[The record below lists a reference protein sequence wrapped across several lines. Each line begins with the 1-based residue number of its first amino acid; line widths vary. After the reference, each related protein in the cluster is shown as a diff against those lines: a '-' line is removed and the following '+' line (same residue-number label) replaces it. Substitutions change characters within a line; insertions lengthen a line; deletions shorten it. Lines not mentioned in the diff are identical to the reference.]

1 MRSHR
6 FSLLVLVALL
16 SVASSSRADETVSFQ
31 EGDGGAYSATHAT
44 TISDNGI
51 NLGSNS
57 FLSVTTF
64 SSQALLRFPDMIGTN
79 PGQVPPGATIIS
91 ATLTMTL
98 SQAPSEFASNDIRE
112 AYYSWNEYTVTGASY
127 YANAAPQYGPI
138 VGTLPVNGPGLPTSG
153 DATAIVQHWSDGQPN
168 NGILLHRRDP
178 LNIEEGFYIT
188 QYSSDDASTVTV
200 RPKMTVVFTR
210 SPVAVEPSTWGRV
223 KALYR

>member
-6 FSLLVLVALL
+6 FTPLVLVALL
-16 SVASSSRADETVSFQ
+16 FTANSTRAAETVSFQ

-44 TISDNGI
+44 TISSGPNQGTVVVVSI
-51 NLGSNS
+51 
-57 FLSVTTF
+57 VTFTA
-64 SSQALLRFPDMIGTN
+64 QALIQFPDMIGTN
-79 PGQVPPGATIIS
+79 PGQVPPGATIVS

-98 SQAPSEFASNDIRE
+98 SQAPNEFASNDIRE
-112 AYYSWNEYTVTGASY
+112 AYYSWDEYTVTGASY

-138 VGTLPVNGPGLPTSG
+138 AGTLPVNGPGLPTSG
-153 DATAIVQHWSDGQPN
+153 DATSIVQHWADGQPN

-178 LNIEEGFYIT
+178 LNIEEGTYIT
-188 QYSSDDASTVTV
+188 QYSSDDAASIAV

-210 SPVAVEPSTWGRV
+210 SAVAVEPSTWGQI